1 MNRLVSLPLRSVSA
15 MASQTMTLRVASFA
29 TAKEK
34 DDGAKAKSKKGSK
47 SETANLDRQVKSLV
61 KHYYKM
67 RTYEPPKLSEE
78 KQKEYMEAAKEYSRQ
93 MTRIHHYYEQRLND
107 KIFLRDLAISAL
119 PTEALRE
126 QAKKTDPEQ
135 IPGKYFYPARKAR
148 FEDLSKE
155 LAWWLVCWTSWR
167 VRVRMCIIG
176 WLYLVVLKCVV
187 DRAHQQGSRIDGVIM
202 RIYGIPYN
210 WVILEVEA
218 KRICFLFTSLCCIW
232 LNVYLWQRK
241 WKSGQVGCVLPVF
254 ICFLYIYL
262 ILTLKM
268 LVAVRNQSK

>member
-1 MNRLVSLPLRSVSA
+1 MNRLVSLPLRSVST
-15 MASQTMTLRVASFA
+15 MVSQTMTLRVASFA

-34 DDGAKAKSKKGSK
+34 DDGAKSKSKKGSK
-47 SETANLDRQVKSLV
+47 SETANMDRQVKSLL

-93 MTRIHHYYEQRLND
+93 MTRLHHYYEQRLND

-155 LAWWLVCWTSWR
+155 LAW
-167 VRVRMCIIG
+167 
-176 WLYLVVLKCVV
+176 
-187 DRAHQQGSRIDGVIM
+187 
-202 RIYGIPYN
+202 
-210 WVILEVEA
+210 
-218 KRICFLFTSLCCIW
+218 
-232 LNVYLWQRK
+232 
-241 WKSGQVGCVLPVF
+241 
-254 ICFLYIYL
+254 
-262 ILTLKM
+262 
-268 LVAVRNQSK
+268 